1 MELAKLFATVG
12 FKVDTAGLTEFRK
25 EMSDLKVQLKEAAVS
40 TGKLKNQLTGLTAQF
55 KAFQRMTDTR
65 GVTKWMEGIQKSIVH
80 LNNMQNQVGGN
91 ARRSTHWADQF
102 SASILKLHQALV
114 GRKNEVAEYAQA
126 VVHLAASFE
135 RLRAAT
141 AGMQR
146 FRQVPASAVRGN
158 NGNGGQGGGGGNRR
172 NNQGGNGNTQYQNY
186 WGRAR
191 GVGASPLAAFMRPML
206 PTGMG
211 MFNAVAAGYGVRE
224 LVAAGREMIA
234 MEAKIK
240 AISRS
245 TQEFNDNLAFVR
257 KTADTL
263 AMPIE
268 EVGQTFS
275 NVFMASRDK
284 MANNQIYKVY
294 EGFAKYFKILQLT
307 PEQTKL
313 AMRAVNQMYNKEKVQ
328 SEELVGQLG
337 ERAAGVIQLFAK
349 PFGEGKEGVKELFA
363 AMKEGKV
370 SAEYVTAAG
379 EAAGRFAEESGAL
392 AEVTQNSASAQ
403 ERFNNSM
410 KDFSKAM
417 MDAGLEKM
425 LKELFKALTA
435 LAQVAIPWVTKR
447 LKALNGVVDTVTTF
461 FGFLKDNVDGLVDV
475 LIALAGV
482 LVAGGVLSFMGLLGG
497 RLFWMSLN
505 GLAAAASFWAMH
517 KAMIAQLAV
526 VTLLIQAYSDI
537 GDANDGELN
546 WVSWMRYNLE
556 MGMIYLERFY
566 YMFIIWKNRMKLAIS
581 EGLVQDVQK
590 GIGAAVSA
598 ASNVIPGLKPITWAA
613 EAFNGAIKN
622 GVTFGG
628 GAGDL
633 YKSPTPRTPASSTAP
648 TTLVLNVDARGVQ
661 GVKENPEKTANALYD
676 LIQGDWKQQMGGL
689 GIFP

>member
-91 ARRSTHWADQF
+91 AQRSTHWADQF

-172 NNQGGNGNTQYQNY
+172 NNQGGNGNNQYQNY

-328 SEELVGQLG
+328 AEELVGQLG

-349 PFGEGKEGVKELFA
+349 AFGGDVKKLFA
-363 AMKEGKV
+363 AMKDGKV
-370 SAEYVTAAG
+370 GVEYVTLAG
-379 EAAGRFAEESGAL
+379 EAAGKLAEESGAL
-392 AEVTQNSASAQ
+392 AEVTNNSASAQ

-410 KDFSKAM
+410 KAFSKAM

-447 LKALNGVVDTVTTF
+447 LKALNGAVDTVTTS
-461 FGFLKDNVDGLVDV
+461 FGFFKENVEGVKN
-475 LIALAGV
+475 ALAMLLGAGV
-482 LVAGGVLSFMGLLGG
+482 VVGFYASIGLL
-497 RLFWMSLN
+497 N
-505 GLAAAASFWAMH
+505 GALGVFAMRTMVGIVAMWRMH
-517 KAMIAQLAV
+517 KAMVAQLAIV
-526 VTLLIQAYSDI
+526 MLLIKAYGDI
-537 GDANDGELN
+537 GEANEGEAN

-556 MGMIYLERFY
+556 MTMIYLERFY

-581 EGLVQDVQK
+581 EGLVQDIQK
-590 GIGAAVSA
+590 GIGGAVSA

-622 GVTFGG
+622 SVTFGG
-628 GAGDL
+628 GAEDL
-633 YKSPTPRTPASSTAP
+633 YNTKAKPNGVRSNAPNYVTINVNASN
-648 TTLVLNVDARGVQ
+648 LK
-661 GVKENPEKTANALYD
+661 GVKDSPKETAQALSD
-676 LIQGDWKQQMGGL
+676 IIQKDWKQQLGGL

>member
-91 ARRSTHWADQF
+91 AQRSTHWADQF

-114 GRKNEVAEYAQA
+114 GRRNEVAEYAQA

-146 FRQVPASAVRGN
+146 FRQVPANAVRGN
-158 NGNGGQGGGGGNRR
+158 NGNGGGGGGGG
-172 NNQGGNGNTQYQNY
+172 QGGGRRGGGVGDTQYQNY

-224 LVAAGREMIA
+224 LVAAGREMLA

-328 SEELVGQLG
+328 AEELVGQLG

-349 PFGEGKEGVKELFA
+349 AFGGDVKKLFA
-363 AMKEGKV
+363 AMKDGKV
-370 SAEYVTAAG
+370 GVEYVTLAG
-379 EAAGRFAEESGAL
+379 EAAGKLAEESGAL

-410 KDFSKAM
+410 KAFSKAM
-417 MDAGLEKM
+417 MDAGLEKL

-435 LAQVAIPWVTKR
+435 LARVAIPWVTKR
-447 LKALNGVVDTVTTF
+447 LKALNGVVDTATNS
-461 FGFLKDNVDGLVDV
+461 FGFFKENVDGLTT
-475 LIALAGV
+475 ALTA
-482 LVAGGVLSFMGLLGG
+482 LGGVLTVGGVLGFMGLLGS
-497 RLFWMSLN
+497 RIFWLTLN
-505 GLAAAASFWAMH
+505 GLAAVAMFWQMH
-517 KAMIAQLAV
+517 KVLIAKTAV
-526 VTLLIQAYSDI
+526 IFLLIKAYSDI
-537 GDANDGELN
+537 ADAFNGEAN
-546 WVSWMRYNLE
+546 WVTWMQYNLE
-556 MGMIYLERFY
+556 MTMIYLERFY
-566 YMFIIWKNRMKLAIS
+566 YMFIIWKNKFKANFDLGDFVTERLSRVPILSSLGGAIGRAAYDIS
-581 EGLVQDVQK
+581 TN
-590 GIGAAVSA
+590 GISFSGGAA
-598 ASNVIPGLKPITWAA
+598 
-613 EAFNGAIKN
+613 
-622 GVTFGG
+622 
-628 GAGDL
+628 DL
-633 YKSPTPRTPASSTAP
+633 YKTKPAPNTKETRN
-648 TTLVLNVDARGVQ
+648 TTTTVNINVDARGVQ
-661 GVKENPEKTANALYD
+661 GVKDNPEKTAESIYKEM
-676 LIQGDWKQQMGGL
+676 QKQWGLGGL
-689 GIFP
+689 GIYN

>member
-91 ARRSTHWADQF
+91 AQRSTHWADQF
-102 SASILKLHQALV
+102 SASILKLHQVLV
-114 GRKNEVAEYAQA
+114 GRRNEVAEYAQA

-146 FRQVPASAVRGN
+146 FRQVPANAVRGN
-158 NGNGGQGGGGGNRR
+158 NGNGGYGGGGGGGRR
-172 NNQGGNGNTQYQNY
+172 RGQGDNGDTQYQNY

-191 GVGASPLAAFMRPML
+191 GLGASPLAAFMRPML

-234 MEAKIK
+234 MEAKIR

-245 TQEFNDNLAFVR
+245 TQEFNENLAFVR

-328 SEELVGQLG
+328 AEELVGQLG

-349 PFGEGKEGVKELFA
+349 AFGGDVKKLFA
-363 AMKEGKV
+363 AMKDGKV
-370 SAEYVTAAG
+370 SVEYVTLAG
-379 EAAGRFAEESGAL
+379 EAAGKLAEESGAL
-392 AEVTQNSASAQ
+392 AEVTNNSASAQ

-410 KDFSKAM
+410 KAFSKAM
-417 MDAGLEKM
+417 MDAGLEKL

-447 LKALNGVVDTVTTF
+447 LKALNGVVDTTKLVFQTA
-461 FGFLKDNVDGLVDV
+461 KENVDGLRIA
-475 LIALAGV
+475 LIAIAGV
-482 LVAGGVLSFMGLLGG
+482 LTVGGVLGFMGLLGS
-497 RLFWMSLN
+497 RIFWLTLN
-505 GLAAAASFWAMH
+505 GLAAVAMFWQMH
-517 KAMIAQLAV
+517 KAMLANV
-526 VTLLIQAYSDI
+526 AVAMLLIKAYSDI
-537 GDANDGELN
+537 GEANDGELN

-566 YMFIIWKNRMKLAIS
+566 LMFIIWKNRMKLAIS
-581 EGLVQDVQK
+581 EGLMQDVQK
-590 GIGAAVSA
+590 GIGNAVSA
-598 ASNVIPGLKPITWAA
+598 ASTAIPSLKPIKWAV
-613 EAFNGAIKN
+613 EAFSG

-628 GAGDL
+628 GAEDL
-633 YKSPTPRTPASSTAP
+633 YKPSPRTPSSQSQP
-648 TTLVLNVDARGVQ
+648 PPLVINVDARGVQ
-661 GVKENPEKTANALYD
+661 GVKDNPEKTAESIYKEM
-676 LIQGDWKQQMGGL
+676 QKQWGLGGL
-689 GIFP
+689 GIYN

>member
-12 FKVDTAGLTEFRK
+12 FKVDSTGLTEFRK

-91 ARRSTHWADQF
+91 AQRSTHWADQF

-114 GRKNEVAEYAQA
+114 GRRNEVAEYAQA

-146 FRQVPASAVRGN
+146 FRQVPANAVRGN
-158 NGNGGQGGGGGNRR
+158 NGNGGYGGGGGG
-172 NNQGGNGNTQYQNY
+172 QGGGRRGGGVGDTQYQNY

-224 LVAAGREMIA
+224 LVAAGREMLA

-328 SEELVGQLG
+328 AEELVGQLG

-349 PFGEGKEGVKELFA
+349 AFGGDVKKLFA
-363 AMKEGKV
+363 AMKDGKV
-370 SAEYVTAAG
+370 GVEYVTLAG
-379 EAAGRFAEESGAL
+379 EAAGKLAEESGAL
-392 AEVTQNSASAQ
+392 AEVTNNSASAQ

-410 KDFSKAM
+410 KNFSKAM
-417 MDAGLEKM
+417 MDAGLEKL
-425 LKELFKALTA
+425 LKELFKVLTA

-447 LKALNGVVDTVTTF
+447 LKALNGVVDTTKLVFQTA
-461 FGFLKDNVDGLVDV
+461 KENVDGLRIA
-475 LIALAGV
+475 LIAIAGV
-482 LVAGGVLSFMGLLGG
+482 LVVGGIMGMMGMLGSSVFLLSL
-497 RLFWMSLN
+497 RAT
-505 GLAAAASFWAMH
+505 AASYSFWAMH
-517 KAMIAQLAV
+517 KAMVAQLAI
-526 VTLLIQAYSDI
+526 VTLLIKAYSDI
-537 GDANDGELN
+537 GEANDGELN

-566 YMFIIWKNRMKLAIS
+566 LMFIIWKNRMKLAIS
-581 EGLVQDVQK
+581 EGLMQDVQK
-590 GIGAAVSA
+590 GIGDAVSA
-598 ASNVIPGLKPITWAA
+598 ASNVIPILKPIKWAA
-613 EAFNGAIKN
+613 EAFSD
-622 GVTFGG
+622 GVTVGG
-628 GAGDL
+628 GAEDL
-633 YKSPTPRTPASSTAP
+633 YKPSPRTPASQSQLTP
-648 TTLVLNVDARGVQ
+648 LVINVDARGVQ
-661 GVKENPEKTANALYD
+661 GVKDNPEKTATALYD
-676 LIQGDWKQQMGGL
+676 RIQGDWRQQMGGL

>member
-25 EMSDLKVQLKEAAVS
+25 EMADLKVQLKEAAVS

-91 ARRSTHWADQF
+91 AQRSTHWADQF

-114 GRKNEVAEYAQA
+114 GRRNEVAEYAQA

-146 FRQVPASAVRGN
+146 FRQVPANAVRGN
-158 NGNGGQGGGGGNRR
+158 NGNGGYGGGGYGGGGGG
-172 NNQGGNGNTQYQNY
+172 QGGGRRGGGVGDTQYQNY

-191 GVGASPLAAFMRPML
+191 GLGASPLAAFMRPML

-224 LVAAGREMIA
+224 LVATGREMLA

-328 SEELVGQLG
+328 AEELVGQLG

-349 PFGEGKEGVKELFA
+349 AFGGDVKKLFA
-363 AMKEGKV
+363 AMKDGKV
-370 SAEYVTAAG
+370 GVEYVTLAG
-379 EAAGRFAEESGAL
+379 EAAGKLAEESGAL
-392 AEVTQNSASAQ
+392 AEVTNNSASAQ
-403 ERFNNSM
+403 ERFNNKM

-425 LKELFKALTA
+425 LRELFKALTA

-447 LKALNGVVDTVTTF
+447 LKALNGAVDTVTTS
-461 FGFLKDNVDGLVDV
+461 FGFFKENIIGVYNALSILVG
-475 LIALAGV
+475 AGV
-482 LVAGGVLSFMGLLGG
+482 VVGFYASIGLL
-497 RLFWMSLN
+497 N
-505 GLAAAASFWAMH
+505 GALGVFAMRTMVGIVAMWRMR
-517 KAMIAQLAV
+517 KAMVAQLAIV
-526 VTLLIQAYSDI
+526 MLLIKAYGDI
-537 GDANDGELN
+537 GEANEGEAN

-556 MGMIYLERFY
+556 MTMIYLERFY
-566 YMFIIWKNRMKLAIS
+566 YMFIIWKNKFKANFDLGEMVS
-581 EGLVQDVQK
+581 EGINNIPVISAVGK
-590 GIGAAVSA
+590 AIGETAAKITTGGISFSGDA
-598 ASNVIPGLKPITWAA
+598 T
-613 EAFNGAIKN
+613 
-622 GVTFGG
+622 
-628 GAGDL
+628 DL
-633 YKSPTPRTPASSTAP
+633 YNTKPAPKTPATRP
-648 TTLVLNVDARGVQ
+648 QLTPLTINVDARGVQ
-661 GVKENPEKTANALYD
+661 GVKDNPEKTADAIYKEM
-676 LIQGDWKQQMGGL
+676 QKQWRLGGL
-689 GIFP
+689 GIYN

>member
-12 FKVDTAGLTEFRK
+12 FKVDSTGLTEFRK

-55 KAFQRMTDTR
+55 KAFQKMTDTR

-91 ARRSTHWADQF
+91 AQRSTHWADQF

-141 AGMQR
+141 AGMSR
-146 FRQVPASAVRGN
+146 FRQVPANAVRGD
-158 NGNGGQGGGGGNRR
+158 GGGYGGGGRRRGGQGD
-172 NNQGGNGNTQYQNY
+172 NGDNQYQNY

-191 GVGASPLAAFMRPML
+191 GIGASPLAAMMRPML

-240 AISRS
+240 AIRRS
-245 TQEFNDNLAFVR
+245 TQEFNENLSFVR
-257 KTADTL
+257 KTADAL

-275 NVFMASRDK
+275 NVFVASRDK
-284 MANNQIYKVY
+284 MANSQIYKVY

-313 AMRAVNQMYNKEKVQ
+313 AMRAINQMYNKEKVQ

-349 PFGEGKEGVKELFA
+349 PFGEGAEGVKKLFA
-363 AMKEGKV
+363 AMKDGKV
-370 SAEYVTAAG
+370 STEYVTAAG
-379 EAAGRFAEESGAL
+379 EAAGKFAEQSGAL
-392 AEVTQNSASAQ
+392 ADVTNNSASAQ

-410 KDFSKAM
+410 KAFSKAM

-425 LKELFKALTA
+425 LRELFKALTA
-435 LAQVAIPWVTKR
+435 LATVAIPWVTKR
-447 LKALNGVVDTVTTF
+447 LKALNGIVDTTKLVF
-461 FGFLKDNVDGLVDV
+461 QAAKENVDGLRIA
-475 LIALAGV
+475 LIALASV
-482 LVAGGVLSFMGLLGG
+482 LVVGGVMGMMGMLGSSVFLLSL
-497 RLFWMSLN
+497 RAV
-505 GLAAAASFWAMH
+505 AASYSFWAMH
-517 KAMIAQLAV
+517 KAMLANV
-526 VTLLIQAYSDI
+526 AVAVLLLKAYSDI
-537 GDANDGELN
+537 GEANDGELN

-566 YMFIIWKNRMKLAIS
+566 LMFIIWKNRMKLAIS
-581 EGLVQDVQK
+581 EGLVGDVKK
-590 GIGAAVSA
+590 GIGDAVGA
-598 ASNVIPGLKPITWAA
+598 ASNIIPGLKPITWAT
-613 EAFNGAIKN
+613 EAAGNLVRNGI
-622 GVTFGG
+622 TFGG
-628 GAGDL
+628 GAEDL
-633 YKSPTPRTPASSTAP
+633 YKPSPRTPASQSQP
-648 TTLVLNVDARGVQ
+648 PPLVINVDARGVQ
-661 GVKENPEKTANALYD
+661 GVKDNPEKTAAAIYKEM
-676 LIQGDWKQQMGGL
+676 QKQWGLGGL
-689 GIFP
+689 GIYN

>member
-91 ARRSTHWADQF
+91 AQRSTHWADQF

-146 FRQVPASAVRGN
+146 FRQVPASAVRG
-158 NGNGGQGGGGGNRR
+158 GDGGGYGGGGGRRRGGQGG
-172 NNQGGNGNTQYQNY
+172 NGDTQYQNY

-191 GVGASPLAAFMRPML
+191 GVGASPLAAFARPML

-224 LVAAGREMIA
+224 LVATGREMIA

-328 SEELVGQLG
+328 AEELVGQLG

-349 PFGEGKEGVKELFA
+349 AFDGDVKQLFA

-370 SAEYVTAAG
+370 GTEYVTLAG
-379 EAAGRFAEESGAL
+379 EAAGKFAEESGAL
-392 AEVTQNSASAQ
+392 AEVTNNSASAQ

-410 KDFSKAM
+410 KAFSKAM

-447 LKALNGVVDTVTTF
+447 LKALNGAVDTATTS
-461 FGFLKDNVDGLVDV
+461 FGFFKENVEGVKN
-475 LIALAGV
+475 ALAMLLGAGV
-482 LVAGGVLSFMGLLGG
+482 VVGFYASIGLL
-497 RLFWMSLN
+497 N
-505 GLAAAASFWAMH
+505 GALGVFAMRTMIGIVAMWRMH
-517 KAMIAQLAV
+517 KAMVAQLAIV
-526 VTLLIQAYSDI
+526 MLLIKAYGDI
-537 GDANDGELN
+537 GEANEGEAN

-556 MGMIYLERFY
+556 MTMIYLERFY
-566 YMFIIWKNRMKLAIS
+566 YMFIIWKNKFKASFDLGDFIQEKLNNIP
-581 EGLVQDVQK
+581 L
-590 GIGAAVSA
+590 IGAVGRAIGEGAAKVATNVSFSNNA
-598 ASNVIPGLKPITWAA
+598 A
-613 EAFNGAIKN
+613 
-622 GVTFGG
+622 
-628 GAGDL
+628 DL
-633 YKSPTPRTPASSTAP
+633 YKTKPVPNTKEVRN
-648 TTLVLNVDARGVQ
+648 TTTTVNISVDARGVQ
-661 GVKENPEKTANALYD
+661 GVKENPEKTATAIFNEM
-676 LIQGDWKQQMGGL
+676 QKQWGMGGL
-689 GIFP
+689 GIYR

>member
-12 FKVDTAGLTEFRK
+12 FKVDSTGLTEFRK

-91 ARRSTHWADQF
+91 AQRSTHWADQF

-114 GRKNEVAEYAQA
+114 GRRNEVAEYAQA
-126 VVHLAASFE
+126 VVYLAASFE
-135 RLRAAT
+135 RLRTAT
-141 AGMQR
+141 AGMKR
-146 FRQVPASAVRGN
+146 LRQVPASAVRGN
-158 NGNGGQGGGGGNRR
+158 NGSGGYGGGGGGQGGGRRGGGVGDN
-172 NNQGGNGNTQYQNY
+172 QYQNY

-191 GVGASPLAAFMRPML
+191 GLGASPLAAFMRPML

-245 TQEFNDNLAFVR
+245 TQEFNENLAFVR

-328 SEELVGQLG
+328 AEELVGQLG

-349 PFGEGKEGVKELFA
+349 PFGGDVKQLFA
-363 AMKEGKV
+363 AMKDGKV
-370 SAEYVTAAG
+370 GTEYVTLAG
-379 EAAGRFAEESGAL
+379 EAAGKFAEESGAL
-392 AEVTQNSASAQ
+392 AEVTNNSASAQ

-410 KDFSKAM
+410 KAFSKAM
-417 MDAGLEKM
+417 MDAGLEKL

-447 LKALNGVVDTVTTF
+447 LKALNGVVDTATNS
-461 FGFLKDNVDGLVDV
+461 FGFFKENVEGVKN
-475 LIALAGV
+475 ALAMLLGAGV
-482 LVAGGVLSFMGLLGG
+482 VVGFYASIGLL
-497 RLFWMSLN
+497 N
-505 GLAAAASFWAMH
+505 GALGVFAMRTMVGIVAMWRMH
-517 KAMIAQLAV
+517 KAMVAQLAIV
-526 VTLLIQAYSDI
+526 MLLIKAYGDI
-537 GDANDGELN
+537 GEANEGEAN

-556 MGMIYLERFY
+556 MTMIYLERFY
-566 YMFIIWKNRMKLAIS
+566 YMFIIWKNKFKASFDLGDFI
-581 EGLVQDVQK
+581 QDELNNIPL
-590 GIGAAVSA
+590 IGAVGRAIGEGAAKVATNVSFSNNA
-598 ASNVIPGLKPITWAA
+598 A
-613 EAFNGAIKN
+613 
-622 GVTFGG
+622 
-628 GAGDL
+628 DL
-633 YKSPTPRTPASSTAP
+633 YKTKPAPNTKETRN
-648 TTLVLNVDARGVQ
+648 TTTTVNINVDARGVQ
-661 GVKENPEKTANALYD
+661 GVKDNPEKTAESIYKEM
-676 LIQGDWKQQMGGL
+676 QKQWGLGGL
-689 GIFP
+689 GIYN

>member
-12 FKVDTAGLTEFRK
+12 FKVDSTGLTEFRK

-91 ARRSTHWADQF
+91 AQRSTHWADQF

-146 FRQVPASAVRGN
+146 FRQVPASAVRGD
-158 NGNGGQGGGGGNRR
+158 GGGYGGGGGRR
-172 NNQGGNGNTQYQNY
+172 RGGQGDNGDTQYQNY

-191 GVGASPLAAFMRPML
+191 GLGASPLAAFARPML

-245 TQEFNDNLAFVR
+245 TQEFNENLAFVR

-349 PFGEGKEGVKELFA
+349 PFGEGKEGVKKLFA

-370 SAEYVTAAG
+370 AAEYVTAAG
-379 EAAGRFAEESGAL
+379 EAAGRFAEKSGAL

-435 LAQVAIPWVTKR
+435 LATVAIPWVTKR
-447 LKALNGVVDTVTTF
+447 LKALNGIVDTTKQVFQTA
-461 FGFLKDNVDGLVDV
+461 KENVDGLRVA

-482 LVAGGVLSFMGLLGG
+482 LAVGGVLSFMGLLGG

-517 KAMIAQLAV
+517 KAMLANVAIALV
-526 VTLLIQAYSDI
+526 LLKAYGDI
-537 GDANDGELN
+537 GEANEGEAN

-556 MGMIYLERFY
+556 MAMIYLERFY
-566 YMFIIWKNRMKLAIS
+566 YMFIIWKNKFKASFDLGDFVTDAIS
-581 EGLVQDVQK
+581 
-590 GIGAAVSA
+590 
-598 ASNVIPGLKPITWAA
+598 NVPILSSLG
-613 EAFNGAIKN
+613 GAIGRAAYDISTN
-622 GVTFGG
+622 GITFGG
-628 GAGDL
+628 SAVDL
-633 YKSPTPRTPASSTAP
+633 YNTKPAPVTKEVRGNAP
-648 TTLVLNVDARGVQ
+648 NYVTINVNASNLK
-661 GVKENPEKTANALYD
+661 GVKDSPKETAQALSD
-676 LIQGDWKQQMGGL
+676 IIQKDWKQQLGGL

>member
-91 ARRSTHWADQF
+91 AQRSTHWADQF

-114 GRKNEVAEYAQA
+114 GRRNEVAEYAQA

-146 FRQVPASAVRGN
+146 FRQVPASAVRG
-158 NGNGGQGGGGGNRR
+158 GNGGGNGGGYGGGGGGRR
-172 NNQGGNGNTQYQNY
+172 RGQGDNGDTQYQNY

-224 LVAAGREMIA
+224 LVAAGREMLA

-245 TQEFNDNLAFVR
+245 TQEFNENLAFVR

-328 SEELVGQLG
+328 AEELVGQLG

-349 PFGEGKEGVKELFA
+349 AFGGDVKKLFA
-363 AMKEGKV
+363 AMKDGKV
-370 SAEYVTAAG
+370 GVEYVTLAG
-379 EAAGRFAEESGAL
+379 EAAGKLAEESGAL
-392 AEVTQNSASAQ
+392 AEVTNNSASAQ

-410 KDFSKAM
+410 KAFSKAM

-447 LKALNGVVDTVTTF
+447 LKALNGAVDTVTTS
-461 FGFLKDNVDGLVDV
+461 FGFFKENVEGVKN
-475 LIALAGV
+475 ALAMLLGAGV
-482 LVAGGVLSFMGLLGG
+482 VVGFYASIGLLNGALG
-497 RLFWMSLN
+497 VFAMSTMV
-505 GLAAAASFWAMH
+505 GIVAMWRMH
-517 KAMIAQLAV
+517 KAMVAQYAILL
-526 VTLLIQAYSDI
+526 LLIKAYGDI
-537 GDANDGELN
+537 GEANEGEAN
-546 WVSWMRYNLE
+546 WVSWMRYNVE
-556 MGMIYLERFY
+556 MTMIYLERFY
-566 YMFIIWKNRMKLAIS
+566 YMFIIWKNKFKANFDLGKMVS
-581 EGLVQDVQK
+581 EGINNIPVISAVGK
-590 GIGAAVSA
+590 AIGETAAKITTGGISFSGGAA
-598 ASNVIPGLKPITWAA
+598 
-613 EAFNGAIKN
+613 
-622 GVTFGG
+622 
-628 GAGDL
+628 DL
-633 YKSPTPRTPASSTAP
+633 YNTKPAPNTKETRN
-648 TTLVLNVDARGVQ
+648 TTTTVNINVDARGVQ
-661 GVKENPEKTANALYD
+661 GVKDSPEKTAESIYKEM
-676 LIQGDWKQQMGGL
+676 QKQWGLGGL
-689 GIFP
+689 GIYR

>member
-91 ARRSTHWADQF
+91 AQRSTHWADQF

-114 GRKNEVAEYAQA
+114 GRRNEVAEYAQA

-146 FRQVPASAVRGN
+146 FRQVPANAVRGN
-158 NGNGGQGGGGGNRR
+158 NGNGGYGGGGGGGRR
-172 NNQGGNGNTQYQNY
+172 RGQGDNGDTQYQNY

-191 GVGASPLAAFMRPML
+191 GLGASPLAAFMRPML

-234 MEAKIK
+234 MEAKIR

-245 TQEFNDNLAFVR
+245 TQEFNENLAFVR

-328 SEELVGQLG
+328 AEELVGQLG

-349 PFGEGKEGVKELFA
+349 AFGGDVKKLFA
-363 AMKEGKV
+363 AMKDGKV
-370 SAEYVTAAG
+370 GVEYVTLAG
-379 EAAGRFAEESGAL
+379 EAAGKLAEESGAL
-392 AEVTQNSASAQ
+392 AEVTNNSASAQ

-410 KDFSKAM
+410 KAFSKAM
-417 MDAGLEKM
+417 MDAGLEKL

-447 LKALNGVVDTVTTF
+447 LKALNGVVDTTKLVFQTA
-461 FGFLKDNVDGLVDV
+461 KENVDGLRIA
-475 LIALAGV
+475 LIAIAGV
-482 LVAGGVLSFMGLLGG
+482 LVVGGIMGMMGMLGSSVFLLSLRAM
-497 RLFWMSLN
+497 
-505 GLAAAASFWAMH
+505 AASYSFWAMH
-517 KAMIAQLAV
+517 KAMLANV
-526 VTLLIQAYSDI
+526 AVAMLLIKAYSDI
-537 GDANDGELN
+537 GEANDGELN

-566 YMFIIWKNRMKLAIS
+566 LMFIIWKNRMKLAIS
-581 EGLVQDVQK
+581 EGLMQDVQK
-590 GIGAAVSA
+590 GIGNAVSA
-598 ASNVIPGLKPITWAA
+598 ASTAIPSLKPIKWAV
-613 EAFNGAIKN
+613 EAFSG

-628 GAGDL
+628 GAEDL
-633 YKSPTPRTPASSTAP
+633 YKPSPRTPSSQSQP
-648 TTLVLNVDARGVQ
+648 PPLVINVDARGVQ
-661 GVKENPEKTANALYD
+661 GVKDNPEKTAESIYKEM
-676 LIQGDWKQQMGGL
+676 QKQWGLGGL
-689 GIFP
+689 GIYN

>member
-55 KAFQRMTDTR
+55 KAFQKLTDTR
-65 GVTKWMEGIQKSIVH
+65 GITKWMEGIQKSIQH
-80 LNNMQNQVGGN
+80 LNDMQRTTGGE
-91 ARRSTHWADQF
+91 AERSTHWADKF

-114 GRKNEVAEYAQA
+114 GRRNEVAEYAKA

-146 FRQVPASAVRGN
+146 FRQVPASAVRG
-158 NGNGGQGGGGGNRR
+158 GDGGGYGGGGGRR
-172 NNQGGNGNTQYQNY
+172 RGGQGDNGDTQYQNY

-245 TQEFNDNLAFVR
+245 TQEFNENLAFVR

-328 SEELVGQLG
+328 AEELVGQLG

-349 PFGEGKEGVKELFA
+349 PFGGDVKQLFA
-363 AMKEGKV
+363 AMKDGKV
-370 SAEYVTAAG
+370 GTEYVTLAG
-379 EAAGRFAEESGAL
+379 EAAGKFAEESGAL
-392 AEVTQNSASAQ
+392 AEVTNNSASAQ

-410 KDFSKAM
+410 KAFSKAM
-417 MDAGLEKM
+417 LDAGLEKL

-447 LKALNGVVDTVTTF
+447 LKALNGAVDTTTTS
-461 FGFLKDNVDGLVDV
+461 FGFLKENVEGLK
-475 LIALAGV
+475 IALIGV
-482 LVAGGVLSFMGLLGG
+482 GVALAAGGIMGMMGLLGSSAF
-497 RLFWMSLN
+497 LLSLRTM
-505 GLAAAASFWAMH
+505 AAVQSFWLLH
-517 KAMIAQLAV
+517 KAMLASVAIALV
-526 VTLLIQAYSDI
+526 LLKAYGDI
-537 GDANDGELN
+537 GEANEGEAN
-546 WVSWMRYNLE
+546 WVTWMQYNLE
-556 MGMIYLERFY
+556 MMMIYLERFY
-566 YMFIIWKNRMKLAIS
+566 YMFIIWKNKFKANFDLGDFVTERLSSVPILSSLGGAIGRAAYDIS
-581 EGLVQDVQK
+581 TN
-590 GIGAAVSA
+590 GISFSGGAAALYNTKPAPIAKEVRGNA
-598 ASNVIPGLKPITWAA
+598 PNYVTINVNASNLK
-613 EAFNGAIKN
+613 
-622 GVTFGG
+622 
-628 GAGDL
+628 
-633 YKSPTPRTPASSTAP
+633 
-648 TTLVLNVDARGVQ
+648 
-661 GVKENPEKTANALYD
+661 GVKDSPKETAQALSD
-676 LIQGDWKQQMGGL
+676 IIQKDWKQQLGGL

>member
-12 FKVDTAGLTEFRK
+12 FKVDSTGLTEFRK

-91 ARRSTHWADQF
+91 AQRSTHWADQF

-114 GRKNEVAEYAQA
+114 GRRNEVAEYAQA

-158 NGNGGQGGGGGNRR
+158 NGSGGYGGGGGGQGGGRRGGGVGDN
-172 NNQGGNGNTQYQNY
+172 QYQNY

-191 GVGASPLAAFMRPML
+191 GLGASPLAAFMRPML

-349 PFGEGKEGVKELFA
+349 PFGEGAEGVKKLFA
-363 AMKEGKV
+363 AMKDGKV
-370 SAEYVTAAG
+370 ATEYVTAAG

-410 KDFSKAM
+410 KAFSKAM

-425 LKELFKALTA
+425 LRELFKALTA

-447 LKALNGVVDTVTTF
+447 LKALNGVVDTTKLVFQTA
-461 FGFLKDNVDGLVDV
+461 KENVDGLRVA

-482 LVAGGVLSFMGLLGG
+482 LAVGGVLSFMGLLGG

-505 GLAAAASFWAMH
+505 GLAAAASLWAMH
-517 KAMIAQLAV
+517 KAMLANV
-526 VTLLIQAYSDI
+526 AVTILLIKAYSDI
-537 GDANDGELN
+537 GEANDGELN

-566 YMFIIWKNRMKLAIS
+566 LMFIIWKNRMKLAIS

-590 GIGAAVSA
+590 GIGDAVSA
-598 ASNVIPGLKPITWAA
+598 ASNVIPILKPIKWAA
-613 EAFNGAIKN
+613 EAFSD
-622 GVTFGG
+622 GVTVGG
-628 GAGDL
+628 GAEDL
-633 YKSPTPRTPASSTAP
+633 YKPSPRTPASQSQLTP
-648 TTLVLNVDARGVQ
+648 LVIHVDARGVQ
-661 GVKENPEKTANALYD
+661 GVKDNPEKTATALYD
-676 LIQGDWKQQMGGL
+676 RIQGDWRQQMGGL